1 MVRVVCKPDRV
12 LRRRWVV
19 DVGGYALRKRW
30 CLCTGWRALL
40 SRRIVSFVKTLFS
53 DFISQSLPSLRA
65 HDM

>member
-19 DVGGYALRKRW
+19 DAGGYALRKRW
-30 CLCTGWRALL
+30 RALL
-40 SRRIVSFVKTLFS
+40 CRRIVSFVKTLFS
-53 DFISQSLPSLRA
+53 DFISQRLPSLCA